1 MRHSLYLQ
9 LATVLVR
16 ADLRREE
23 RVWRA
28 KVRRSVHAIP
38 WDNAFLLRDVGLDV
52 DGRPLGLSEPE
63 AVTAERRVRH
73 LRRVLSSRITT

>member
-9 LATVLVR
+9 LATLLVR
-16 ADLRREE
+16 ADLRRED

-28 KVRRSVHAIP
+28 KLRRTVHDLP
-38 WDNAFLLRDVGLDV
+38 WDNAFLLRDVGLDT
-52 DGRPLGLSEPE
+52 DGRPLGLSEPA
-63 AVTAERRVRH
+63 AVTADRRVRH